1 MVAPFLHVSFS
12 KYRAVQVR
20 LPAVLL
26 GCSLLFSCA
35 MNPEPEGEETEITKE
50 AIQEQLNSHIDVWA
64 PLAPEI
70 ERLLALES
78 DMQLLVAELG
88 KAANLGSAPLEQLA
102 KQRES
107 AEARE
112 ARKEAELAA
121 QAENNVAS
129 AVAADSEE
137 TQEKPVDS
145 KPGCAAAS
153 TFSMSKTSHCK
164 VQVGIHLAAFKTE
177 ANARLGWN
185 YFKQK
190 YGSILLNKEPLLE
203 TLVREEGTFQSL
215 RVGPYSSATKAHQI
229 CKRLKQQNQYCAVI
243 KYSGTPVG

>member
-1 MVAPFLHVSFS
+1 MVVPFQHASFF
-12 KYRAVQVR
+12 KYRTVPVR
-20 LPAVLL
+20 SLAGLL

-35 MNPEPEGEETEITKE
+35 TNPEAEQQEAAITKE
-50 AIQEQLNSHIDVWA
+50 AIHEQLNSHIDVWA

-102 KQRES
+102 KQQES
-107 AEARE
+107 AQARE
-112 ARKEAELAA
+112 ARKQAELAA
-121 QAENNVAS
+121 QANNNAD
-129 AVAADSEE
+129 ADVAAAEAME
-137 TQEKPVDS
+137 AKKAATR
-145 KPGCAAAS
+145 PGCAAAS

-164 VQVGIHLAAFKTE
+164 VQIGIHLAAFKNE
-177 ANARLGWN
+177 ANARLGWR

-190 YGSILLNKEPLLE
+190 YGSVLLNKDPLLE
-203 TLVREEGTFQSL
+203 QIVREEGTFQSL

-229 CKRLKQQNQYCAVI
+229 CKRLKQQSQYCAVI
-243 KYSGTPVG
+243 RYSGTPVG

>member
-1 MVAPFLHVSFS
+1 MVASFQHVSFF
-12 KYRAVQVR
+12 KYRTMPVR
-20 LPAVLL
+20 PLAGLL

-35 MNPEPEGEETEITKE
+35 TNPEAKQQEAAITKE
-50 AIQEQLNSHIDVWA
+50 AIHEQLNSHIDVWA

-102 KQRES
+102 KQQES
-107 AEARE
+107 AQARE
-112 ARKEAELAA
+112 ARKQADLAV
-121 QAENNVAS
+121 QADN
-129 AVAADSEE
+129 AADASVAEAAE
-137 TQEKPVDS
+137 AKKESTR
-145 KPGCAAAS
+145 PGCAAAS

-164 VQVGIHLAAFKTE
+164 VQVGIHLAAFKNE
-177 ANARLGWN
+177 ANAKLGWR

-190 YGSILLNKEPLLE
+190 YGSMLLNKDPLLE
-203 TLVREEGTFQSL
+203 QIVREEGTFQSL

-243 KYSGTPVG
+243 KYSGIPVG